1 MKLKNLKGDQMKKQN
16 DPKKTRYHTTYDDRR
31 PTYLRHREVIE
42 SIPKRCWWVRDYL
55 KGTLKLPARTKK

>member
-1 MKLKNLKGDQMKKQN
+1 MKKQN

-31 PTYLRHREVIE
+31 PTYLRHKEIIE